1 MLQSIIGLFSAFEEG
16 LALAGIAGRHENDP
30 GEMTRAVQ
38 TALAGRR
45 APAAPPLTL
54 AAVAEERVETREP
67 EKAAA

>member
-30 GEMTRAVQ
+30 VEMTRAVQ
-38 TALAGRR
+38 SALAVRR
-45 APAAPPLTL
+45 APAAPPLTI
-54 AAVAEERVETREP
+54 APAVGEPVESIAP

>member
-30 GEMTRAVQ
+30 AKMTRAVQ

-45 APAAPPLTL
+45 AAAAPPLTL